1 MFSSLGRKKM
11 NKTRLVLRYEILSII
26 GRKSFLFGALGV
38 PLILSLLVLGISALQ
53 GDSSGASGGSG
64 GEDSNEFTLQVEGYV
79 DHSGLI
85 TAVSKNIPQGI
96 LVPYTDEASARQ
108 ALKAGEITAYYVVP
122 PDYVAK
128 GDLIYVNPDYHIAL
142 NRGQAWVMNYTIFEN
157 LLGHDA
163 ERIERAARPME
174 VHTRAL
180 SSATQGDDDNPLSY
194 WIPYA
199 CMLLFTMVMAMS
211 SGFLLD
217 SVGKEK
223 QDRVMEQLLLSLSP
237 RQLLTGKIIGLG
249 VIGLGQTLVWGGI
262 ALALMRLQGQRVT
275 IPAGFELSPL
285 ILAWA
290 VVFFVLGYA
299 TYASLMAGLGA
310 LVPNL
315 RDASQATIVVIW
327 PLIVPM
333 FLIGVISE
341 QPHGALATG
350 LSLFPLTAPST
361 MLTRLIAG
369 GVPLWQPLLAI
380 GLLALTDY
388 FVVRAVARMFH
399 TQHLLSGQ
407 PFSVRRYFGAILGR
421 TF

>member
-1 MFSSLGRKKM
+1 M
-11 NKTRLVLRYEILSII
+11 NKTQLVLRYEILSII

-38 PLILSLLVLGISALQ
+38 PLILSLLVLGISALR
-53 GDSSGASGGSG
+53 GDSSGSASGGSSG
-64 GEDSNEFTLQVEGYV
+64 GGSNEFTLQVEGYV

-96 LVPYTDEASARQ
+96 LVPYADEASARQ
-108 ALKAGEITAYYVVP
+108 ALKDGEITAYYVVP
-122 PDYVAK
+122 PDYVAQ

-163 ERIERAARPME
+163 ERVERAGRPME

-180 SSATQGDDDNPLSY
+180 SPATQSDDDNPLSY

-223 QDRVMEQLLLSLSP
+223 QNQVMEQLLLSISP

-249 VIGLGQTLVWGGI
+249 VVGLGQTLVWGGI

-333 FLIGVISE
+333 FLIGIISE

-380 GLLALTDY
+380 GLLALTAY

-399 TQHLLSGQ
+399 AQHLLSGQ
-407 PFSVRRYFGAILGR
+407 PFSARRYFGAILGR

>member
-1 MFSSLGRKKM
+1 
-11 NKTRLVLRYEILSII
+11 
-26 GRKSFLFGALGV
+26 
-38 PLILSLLVLGISALQ
+38 LLVLGISALR
-53 GDSSGASGGSG
+53 GDSSGSASGGSSG
-64 GEDSNEFTLQVEGYV
+64 GGSNEFTLQVEGYV

-96 LVPYTDEASARQ
+96 LVPYADEASARQ
-108 ALKAGEITAYYVVP
+108 ALKDGEITAYYVVP
-122 PDYVAK
+122 PDYVAQ

-163 ERIERAARPME
+163 ERVERAGRPME

-180 SSATQGDDDNPLSY
+180 SPATQSDDDNPLSY

-223 QDRVMEQLLLSLSP
+223 QNQVMEQLLLSISP

-249 VIGLGQTLVWGGI
+249 VVGLGQTLVWGGI

-333 FLIGVISE
+333 FLIGIISE

-380 GLLALTDY
+380 GLLALTAY

-399 TQHLLSGQ
+399 AQHLLSGQ
-407 PFSVRRYFGAILGR
+407 PFSARRYFGAILGR